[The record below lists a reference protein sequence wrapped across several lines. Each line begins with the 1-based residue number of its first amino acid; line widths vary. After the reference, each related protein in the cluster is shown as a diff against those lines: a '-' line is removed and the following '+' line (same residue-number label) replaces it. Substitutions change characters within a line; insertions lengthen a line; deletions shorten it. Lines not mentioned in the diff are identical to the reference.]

1 MTTINSLLSAL
12 DERAMAK
19 LIAIPHDEA
28 RVQFSLQSNTVAN
41 FRQFT
46 DAISNYYNYH
56 YTSCISNGGNLS
68 LSEAA
73 GCAKELLEKEYRRR
87 NGDIVSAYNDA
98 HDGTNGGMRVV
109 LDVIAE
115 GLKTESVE
123 RYIRDVFDRHITP
136 NSWEQKVEIIRQF
149 VAKCGAY
156 LSASIRRDQPE
167 RYAQNYND
175 LIRSYVDGLQRTSSM
190 FRRL

>member
-12 DERAMAK
+12 DERVMAK

-41 FRQFT
+41 FHQFT

-56 YTSCISNGGNLS
+56 YTSCISNGGSLS

-136 NSWEQKVEIIRQF
+136 NSWEQKVDIIRQF
-149 VAKCGAY
+149 VAQCGAY

-175 LIRSYVDGLQRTSSM
+175 LIRSYIDGLQRTSSM